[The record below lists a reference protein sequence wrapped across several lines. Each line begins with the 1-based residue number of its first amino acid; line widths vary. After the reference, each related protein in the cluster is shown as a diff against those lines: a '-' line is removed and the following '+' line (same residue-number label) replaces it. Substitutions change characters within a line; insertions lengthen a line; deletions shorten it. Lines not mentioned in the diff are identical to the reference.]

1 LKLTGKGTFMAHQ
14 TARNTAAA
22 AHGGVGNDS
31 RMVFFG
37 MFAVF
42 LLIALLG
49 AVLGGHW
56 RTWLPGAEGVKSVTG
71 GVKAAVYTVMSHL
84 P

>member
-1 LKLTGKGTFMAHQ
+1 LKLDGKGTFMAHQ
-14 TARNTAAA
+14 SARNGSAAS
-22 AHGGVGNDS
+22 HGGIGNDS
-31 RMVFFG
+31 RVVFLG
-37 MFAVF
+37 MFVAF